1 MELGIHEII
10 KGVVITPKSA
20 KLYQTLGK
28 ITFSVHRV
36 ANKLMVRNA
45 VEKIWEVKVDA
56 VHIINLPGK
65 TRRHAGRL
73 FKSSGKR
80 KAIITLKSG
89 YKIDL
94 PGHGDSAELVSTS
107 SKSEEEGN

>member
-1 MELGIHEII
+1 MELSIHEII
-10 KGVVITPKSA
+10 KGVIITPKSA

-28 ITFSVHRV
+28 ITFNVHSV
-36 ANKLMVRNA
+36 ANKLMVRDA
-45 VEKIWEVKVDA
+45 VEKIWDVKVDS
-56 VHIINLPGK
+56 VRIINLPGK
-65 TRRHAGRL
+65 TRRHAGRF

-94 PGHGDSAELVSTS
+94 PGHGDSAEIVSTP
-107 SKSEEEGN
+107 SKSEEEGS